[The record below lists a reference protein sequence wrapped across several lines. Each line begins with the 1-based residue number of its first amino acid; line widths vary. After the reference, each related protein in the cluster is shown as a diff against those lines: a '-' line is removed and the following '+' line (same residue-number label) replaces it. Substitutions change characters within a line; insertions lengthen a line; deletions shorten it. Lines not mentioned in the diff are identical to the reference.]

1 MNNETIPLEDSLI
14 FNQNSKYILSLLNEE
29 VSSTSWFLPN
39 GLHKIGRLPEKEI
52 ILDDVTVSRHH
63 AFITVDDE
71 EISITDEVS
80 TNGIFING
88 ELLTESTL
96 KSGDRLQV
104 GKFSL
109 IVTKTD

>member
-52 ILDDVTVSRHH
+52 ILDDITVSRHH

-71 EISITDEVS
+71 EISITDEES

-88 ELLTESTL
+88 ELLTETTL

>member
-63 AFITVDDE
+63 AFVTVDDE
-71 EISITDEVS
+71 EISITDEES

>member
-52 ILDDVTVSRHH
+52 ILDDITVSRHH

-71 EISITDEVS
+71 EISITDEES

>member
-71 EISITDEVS
+71 EISITDEES

-96 KSGDRLQV
+96 KSGDSLQV

>member
-14 FNQNSKYILSLLNEE
+14 FNQNSKYIISLLNEE

-71 EISITDEVS
+71 EISITDEES

>member
-14 FNQNSKYILSLLNEE
+14 FNQNYKYILSLLNEE

-71 EISITDEVS
+71 EISITDEES

>member
-52 ILDDVTVSRHH
+52 ILDDISVSRHH

-71 EISITDEVS
+71 EISITDEES

>member
-71 EISITDEVS
+71 EISITDEES

-96 KSGDRLQV
+96 NSGDRLQV

>member
-71 EISITDEVS
+71 EISITDEES

-88 ELLTESTL
+88 ELLTESAL

>member
-1 MNNETIPLEDSLI
+1 MNNETMPLEDSLI

-52 ILDDVTVSRHH
+52 ILDDITVSRHH

-71 EISITDEVS
+71 EISITDEES

>member
-1 MNNETIPLEDSLI
+1 
-14 FNQNSKYILSLLNEE
+14 LLNEE

-71 EISITDEVS
+71 EISITDEES

>member
-71 EISITDEVS
+71 EISLYMDV
-80 TNGIFING
+80 
-88 ELLTESTL
+88 
-96 KSGDRLQV
+96 
-104 GKFSL
+104 
-109 IVTKTD
+109 

>member
-39 GLHKIGRLPEKEI
+39 GLHEIGRLPEKEI

-71 EISITDEVS
+71 EISITDEES

>member
-63 AFITVDDE
+63 AFITVEDE
-71 EISITDEVS
+71 EISITDEES

>member
-29 VSSTSWFLPN
+29 VSSPSWFLPN

-71 EISITDEVS
+71 EISITDEES

>member
-52 ILDDVTVSRHH
+52 ILDDITVSRHH
-63 AFITVDDE
+63 AFINVDDE
-71 EISITDEVS
+71 EISITDEES

>member
-1 MNNETIPLEDSLI
+1 MNNETIPIEDSLI

-71 EISITDEVS
+71 EISITDEES

>member
-1 MNNETIPLEDSLI
+1 M
-14 FNQNSKYILSLLNEE
+14 LNEE

-71 EISITDEVS
+71 EISITDEES

>member
-14 FNQNSKYILSLLNEE
+14 FNQNSKYILSLFNEE

-71 EISITDEVS
+71 EISITDEES

>member
-1 MNNETIPLEDSLI
+1 MAI
-14 FNQNSKYILSLLNEE
+14 
-29 VSSTSWFLPN
+29 
-39 GLHKIGRLPEKEI
+39 HKIGRLPEKEI

-71 EISITDEVS
+71 EISITDEES
-80 TNGIFING
+80 TNGIFVNG

-104 GKFSL
+104 GKYSL
-109 IVTKTD
+109 IVTKTE

>member
-1 MNNETIPLEDSLI
+1 MNNETRPLEDSLI

-71 EISITDEVS
+71 EISITDEES

>member
-14 FNQNSKYILSLLNEE
+14 FNQNSKYILSLLNED

-71 EISITDEVS
+71 EISITDEES

>member
-71 EISITDEVS
+71 EISITDEES

-88 ELLTESTL
+88 GLLTESTL

>member
-71 EISITDEVS
+71 EISITDEES

-88 ELLTESTL
+88 ELLMESTL

>member
-1 MNNETIPLEDSLI
+1 MEKV
-14 FNQNSKYILSLLNEE
+14 FN
-29 VSSTSWFLPN
+29 T
-39 GLHKIGRLPEKEI
+39 EKEI

-71 EISITDEVS
+71 EISITDEES

>member
-14 FNQNSKYILSLLNEE
+14 FYQNSKYILSLLNEE

-52 ILDDVTVSRHH
+52 ILDDITVSRHH

-71 EISITDEVS
+71 EISITDEES

>member
-71 EISITDEVS
+71 EISITDEES

>member
-1 MNNETIPLEDSLI
+1 MNNETRPLEDSLI

-29 VSSTSWFLPN
+29 PSSPSWFLPN
-39 GLHKIGRLPEKEI
+39 GIHKIGRLPEKEI
-52 ILDDVTVSRHH
+52 ILDDITVSRHH
-63 AFITVDDE
+63 AFITVDDH
-71 EISITDEVS
+71 EILINDEQS

-88 ELLTESTL
+88 DLLTESIL
-96 KSGDRLQV
+96 KSGDRIQI

>member
-1 MNNETIPLEDSLI
+1 MRKSLQHHGFYQMAI
-14 FNQNSKYILSLLNEE
+14 
-29 VSSTSWFLPN
+29 
-39 GLHKIGRLPEKEI
+39 HKIGRLPEKEI

-71 EISITDEVS
+71 EISITDEES

-104 GKFSL
+104 GKYSL

>member
-29 VSSTSWFLPN
+29 ASSTSWFLPN

-71 EISITDEVS
+71 EISITDEES